1 MIYTRYI
8 LKAIVLHLCTIEL
21 NYAEINFN
29 DVDSIKNW
37 NILQN
42 KKIQI
47 KWVNHSDFPICQTR
61 STLPFSMKSIL
72 NIIEDVENYPKV
84 FKRIYKV
91 NILEEDVVHIMLDM
105 PLFLSNR
112 DYIIKYKKNKTPDSW
127 EFSFNAVKHHNAPK
141 TKDHIRL
148 INAAGLWKIIP
159 IDTNKTSIIYTW
171 NGELLGDF
179 PEFAFER
186 AWKTQG
192 NEIINWISDALE

>member
-1 MIYTRYI
+1 MIYTRHI
-8 LKAIVLHLCTIEL
+8 LKAIILYACVIEL

-37 NILQN
+37 NVLQN

-47 KWVNHSDFPICQTR
+47 KWVNHRDFPICQTS
-61 STLPFSMKSIL
+61 STLPFSMKSIS

-112 DYIIKYKKNKTPDSW
+112 DYIIKYKKNKSSDGW
-127 EFSFNAVKHHNAPK
+127 EFSFNAVKHHNAPE

-171 NGELLGDF
+171 NGELLGGF

>member
-8 LKAIVLHLCTIEL
+8 LKVIILYLCIIEL

-47 KWVNHSDFPICQTR
+47 KWVNHRNLPICQTS
-61 STLPFSMKSIL
+61 STLPFSMESIS

-112 DYIIKYKKNKTPDSW
+112 DYIIKYKKNKSPDGW

>member
-8 LKAIVLHLCTIEL
+8 LKVIILYLCITEL
-21 NYAEINFN
+21 NYAEINFS
-29 DVDSIKNW
+29 DIDSIKNW

-47 KWVNHSDFPICQTR
+47 KWVNHRDFPICQTS
-61 STLPFSMKSIL
+61 STLPFSMKSIS
-72 NIIEDVENYPKV
+72 NIIEDVENYPKI

-112 DYIIKYKKNKTPDSW
+112 DYIIKYKKNKTPGSW